1 MPPCL
6 YSFAPAKTK
15 DRGMTELLLFL
26 HILLFVFSFAFT
38 AGIGILLDR
47 VARSRDAKT
56 IHTAFSA
63 ARPLS
68 LTGGIGW
75 ILTALVGAGLAH
87 AYGLDMAAPWLVYSY
102 IAFAV
107 LILTGFL
114 LHSPWQ
120 AKVVSASA
128 SGGPELEALL
138 NAPLHRIASGVSA
151 ASILTLLYLMTARP
165 G

>member
-1 MPPCL
+1 MI
-6 YSFAPAKTK
+6 
-15 DRGMTELLLFL
+15 ELLLFL

-68 LTGGIGW
+68 TIGGIGW
-75 ILTALVGAGLAH
+75 LLTALVGVGLAQ
-87 AYGLDMAAPWLVYSY
+87 AYGLELATPWLVYSY
-102 IAFAV
+102 IAFAL

-120 AKVVSASA
+120 AKVVAASA
-128 SGGPELEALL
+128 SPGPELDALL
-138 NAPLHRIASGVSA
+138 NSPIHRMASGVSA
-151 ASILTLLYLMTARP
+151 ASILTLLYLMIARP

>member
-1 MPPCL
+1 MI
-6 YSFAPAKTK
+6 
-15 DRGMTELLLFL
+15 ELLLFL

-68 LTGGIGW
+68 MTGGIGW
-75 ILTALVGAGLAH
+75 ILTALAGAGLAH
-87 AYGLDMAAPWLVYSY
+87 TTGLALTTPWLVYSY

-120 AKVVSASA
+120 GKVVAASA
-128 SGGPELEALL
+128 APGPELDALL
-138 NAPLHRIASGVSA
+138 NAPIHRIASGVSA

>member
-1 MPPCL
+1 
-6 YSFAPAKTK
+6 
-15 DRGMTELLLFL
+15 MTAFLLIL

-38 AGIGILLDR
+38 AGVSIIGNR
-47 VARSRDAKT
+47 VAGTRDART
-56 IHTAFSA
+56 IHAYFSA
-63 ARPLS
+63 VRPLS

-75 ILTALVGAGLAH
+75 ILTAATGGALAH
-87 AYGLDMAAPWLVYSY
+87 AYGLDMTAPWLVYSY
-102 IAFAV
+102 AAFAV

-120 AKVVSASA
+120 AKVIAASA
-128 SGGPELEALL
+128 SGGPQLEALL
-138 NAPLHRIASGVSA
+138 NSPIHRIASAISA

>member
-1 MPPCL
+1 
-6 YSFAPAKTK
+6 
-15 DRGMTELLLFL
+15 MTQLLLFL

-68 LTGGIGW
+68 MIGGIGW
-75 ILTALVGAGLAH
+75 ILTALAGALAT
-87 AYGLDMAAPWLVYSY
+87 PWLVYSY

-120 AKVVSASA
+120 AKVVAASA
-128 SGGPELEALL
+128 APGPDLDALL
-138 NAPLHRIASGVSA
+138 NAPLHRISSMVSA
-151 ASILTLLYLMTARP
+151 ASILALLYLMTARP